1 MYNFLNFKSG
11 IIQNKKEKV
20 YTIFSLSLT
29 NVLDRLEMADL
40 YQINSL
46 YSACGQLIQSN
57 LKTVKKD
64 AKWLELKKKAPELAF
79 AILEDV
85 EEFGNGKVNI
95 NKYTIGNTSNICRL
109 KVL

>member
-1 MYNFLNFKSG
+1 
-11 IIQNKKEKV
+11 
-20 YTIFSLSLT
+20 
-29 NVLDRLEMADL
+29 MADL

-57 LKTVKKD
+57 LKTVKKE
-64 AKWLELKKKAPELAF
+64 AKWLELKKRAPELAF

-95 NKYTIGNTSNICRL
+95 NKYTIGNTSSNICRL
-109 KVL
+109 KVLYLRRKSGTKIMIDLHTFHYMLCFL